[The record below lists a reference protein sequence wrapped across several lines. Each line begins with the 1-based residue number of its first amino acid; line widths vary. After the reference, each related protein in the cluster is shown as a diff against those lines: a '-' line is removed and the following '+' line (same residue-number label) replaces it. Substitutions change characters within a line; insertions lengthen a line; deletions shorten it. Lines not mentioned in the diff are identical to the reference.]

1 MSSYKFKQ
9 GDIVHLQFDPQAGR
23 EMKGNHYALVL
34 SNDTFNKSELA
45 LVAPIT
51 QGTHHRDGGFTT
63 TLMGTGTE
71 TVGVVVSSA
80 SKILDLRA
88 RKAVFKE
95 KCPDY
100 ILDEVHAKF
109 EAIL

>member
-1 MSSYKFKQ
+1 MSSYQFKQ

-23 EMKGNHYALVL
+23 EMKGKHYALVL

-45 LVAPIT
+45 LIAPIT
-51 QGTHHRDGGFTT
+51 QGTYHREGGFTV
-63 TLMGTGTE
+63 TLMGTGIDTA
-71 TVGVVVSSA
+71 GVVVTNA

-95 KCPDY
+95 KCPEF
-100 ILDEVHAKF
+100 IVDEVQAKF

>member
-1 MSSYKFKQ
+1 MSNYKFKQ
-9 GDIVHLQFDPQAGR
+9 GDIVYLQFDPQAGR
-23 EMKGNHYALVL
+23 EMRGKHYALVL

-45 LVAPIT
+45 LVAPII
-51 QGTHHRDGGFTT
+51 QDSYHRDGGFTT

-71 TVGVVVSSA
+71 TAGVIVANA

>member
-9 GDIVHLQFDPQAGR
+9 GDIIHLQFDPQAGR
-23 EMKGNHYALVL
+23 EMKGKHYALVL

-51 QGTHHRDGGFTT
+51 QGTYHRDGGFTT

-71 TVGVVVSSA
+71 TAGVIVANA

-88 RKAVFKE
+88 RKASFKE
-95 KCPDY
+95 KCPEY
-100 ILDEVHAKF
+100 IVDEVHAKF